1 MTEEGSY
8 PPDHL
13 QASSKIGAPT
23 PVGRVRPVLTVVPG
37 AAGADDPRRP
47 DGVAL
52 IDEIVREGAR
62 RMLAEA
68 LQAEVDAYIAAFV
81 GERDERGRRLVVR
94 NGYHQ
99 PREVLTSAGAVE
111 VTAPRVNDRR
121 IDPDTGERKRF
132 SSAILPPWARK
143 TPKIT
148 EVLPLLYLHGLSS
161 GDFVPALG
169 QFLGSAK
176 GLSAPVITKLTEQWK
191 ADQRAFAERDLS
203 GVDYVYLWADGIH
216 VNIRLE
222 EHKLCLLVMIGVRAD
237 GRKELVAL
245 ADGYRESTE
254 SWADL
259 LRDCARRGMSAPVLA
274 IGDGALGFWGALREV
289 FPGTREQR
297 CWFHKIANV
306 LSAMPKSAHP
316 GAKKALSEI
325 WNAEDSRHA
334 LDAVTAFQAT
344 YGAKFPKAVAK
355 ITDDVDE
362 LLAFYDYPAEH
373 WIHLRTTNPIEST
386 FATVRHRTKITRG
399 PGSRAAGLAMAF
411 KLIEAAQ
418 KRWRAVNAPHLVAL
432 VRAGA
437 TFVNG
442 KLVERPDD
450 PHQPDAAYC
459 SA

>member
-1 MTEEGSY
+1 
-8 PPDHL
+8 
-13 QASSKIGAPT
+13 
-23 PVGRVRPVLTVVPG
+23 
-37 AAGADDPRRP
+37 
-47 DGVAL
+47 L

-68 LQAEVDAYIAAFV
+68 LQAEVDAYIARFA
-81 GERDERGRRLVVR
+81 GERDEAGRRLVVR
-94 NGYHQ
+94 NGTHQ
-99 PREVLTSAGAVE
+99 PRKVLTSAGAVE

-121 IDPDTGERKRF
+121 TDPQTGERRRF
-132 SSAILPPWARK
+132 SSAILPPWCRK

-148 EVLPLLYLHGLSS
+148 EVLPLLYLHGLST

-169 QFLGSAK
+169 QFLGSSA
-176 GLSAPVITKLTEQWK
+176 GLSAPVISKLTETWK
-191 ADQRAFAERDLS
+191 AEQRTFSARDLS
-203 GVDYVYLWADGIH
+203 GVDYVYLWVDGIH

-245 ADGYRESTE
+245 TDGYRESVE

-259 LRDCARRGMSAPVLA
+259 LRDCARRGMRAPVLA

-289 FPGTREQR
+289 FPQARTQR

-306 LSAMPKSAHP
+306 LGALPKSAHP
-316 GAKKALSEI
+316 GAKKALAEI
-325 WNAEDSRHA
+325 WNAEDRRHA
-334 LDAVTAFQAT
+334 LDAVRAFETA

-355 ITDDVDE
+355 ITDDVEE
-362 LLAFYDYPAEH
+362 LLAFYDFPAEH

-411 KLIEAAQ
+411 KLVEAAQ
-418 KRWRAVNAPHLVAL
+418 DRWRAVNAPHLVAL

-437 TFVNG
+437 RFEAG
-442 KLVERPDD
+442 KLVERPDEH
-450 PHQPDAAYC
+450 PQPDAA
-459 SA
+459 